1 MRNILTERIL
11 LMKIAHR
18 IETIP
23 PYLFAEIDKKKE
35 EAIKKGVDIINLGI
49 GDPDQPTPNNI
60 IEKLRESVKDPKT
73 HNYPPYAGTAEF
85 RQAVAL
91 WYKNRFGVDLDPDK
105 EVMALIGSKEGIA
118 HIFLAFIDPGDF
130 SLIPDP
136 GYPVYKTGTLFA
148 NGFPYIMTL
157 LEENDFLP
165 DLEEID
171 EEIAQRA
178 KLMFI
183 NYPNNPTA
191 AVANKDF
198 FEKVVKFAKKYDILV
213 CHDFAYS
220 EMTFDDYKAISFLEV
235 GGAKDVGI
243 EFHSLS
249 KIYNM
254 TGWRLGFV
262 VGNEK
267 AISALSIIKTNID
280 SGAFKAIQ
288 QAGIEALSGPQDNIE
303 KMNKIYSGRR
313 NVVINGLNKLGWNL
327 KPTKATFYIWIPT
340 LNKMG
345 SMEFSNLLLE
355 KTGIIVTPG
364 VGYGEYGEGYVRIAL
379 TVDEKRLKE
388 AIERIKKAG
397 ITPNFDT

>member
-1 MRNILTERIL
+1 
-11 LMKIAHR
+11 MKIAQR
-18 IETIP
+18 IQTIP

-35 EAIKKGVDIINLGI
+35 EALKRGVDIINLGI

-60 IEKLRESVKDPKT
+60 IEKLRESVKDSKT
-73 HNYPPYAGTAEF
+73 HHYPPYQGTTEF
-85 RQAVAL
+85 RQAVVS
-91 WYKNRFGVDLDPDK
+91 WYKNRFGVNLDPEQ

-118 HIFLAFIDPGDF
+118 HSFLAFIDTGDF

-148 NGFPYIMTL
+148 NGFPYIMPL

-165 DLEEID
+165 NLEEID
-171 EEIAQRA
+171 EEVAQRA

-220 EMTFDDYKAISFLEV
+220 EMTFDGYKTSSFLEIE
-235 GGAKDVGI
+235 GAKDVGI

-254 TGWRLGFV
+254 TGWRLGFA
-262 VGNEK
+262 VGNK
-267 AISALSIIKTNID
+267 DAISALSTIKTNID

-288 QAGIEALSGPQDNIE
+288 EAGVEALTGPQDNIE
-303 KMNKIYSGRR
+303 KMNEIYTRRR

-340 LNKMG
+340 PKNIN
-345 SMEFSNLLLE
+345 SADFANLLLE

-364 VGYGEYGEGYVRIAL
+364 IGYGEYGEGFVRIAL
-379 TVDEKRLKE
+379 TVEEKRLEE
-388 AIERIKKAG
+388 AIERLKKSS
-397 ITPNFDT
+397 IIQK

>member
-1 MRNILTERIL
+1 
-11 LMKIAHR
+11 MKIAQR
-18 IETIP
+18 IQTIP

-35 EAIKKGVDIINLGI
+35 EAIKRGVDIINLGI

-60 IEKLRESVKDPKT
+60 IEKLREGVKDPKT
-73 HNYPPYAGTAEF
+73 HDYPPYAGTAEF

-91 WYKNRFGVDLDPDK
+91 WYKNRFGVDLDPDN

-136 GYPVYKTGTLFA
+136 GYPVYKTATLFA
-148 NGFPYIMTL
+148 NGFPYIMPL

-165 DLEEID
+165 DLEKID

-220 EMTFDDYKAISFLEV
+220 EMTFDNYKASSFLEID
-235 GGAKDVGI
+235 GAKDIGI

-249 KIYNM
+249 KTYNM
-254 TGWRLGFV
+254 TGWRLGFA
-262 VGNEK
+262 VGNKE

-280 SGAFKAIQ
+280 SGVFKAIQ
-288 QAGIEALSGPQDNIE
+288 QAGIEALTGPQDNTQ
-303 KMNKIYSGRR
+303 KMNEIYTGRR
-313 NVVINGLNKLGWNL
+313 NIVVNGLNKLGWNL
-327 KPTKATFYIWIPT
+327 KPTKATFYIWVPT
-340 LNKMG
+340 LNKMS
-345 SMEFSNLLLE
+345 SMEFSNLLLK

-379 TVDEKRLKE
+379 TVEEKRLEE
-388 AIERIKKAG
+388 AIGRMEKAG
-397 ITPNFDT
+397 ISQE

>member
-1 MRNILTERIL
+1 
-11 LMKIAHR
+11 MKIAQR

-35 EAIKKGVDIINLGI
+35 EAIKRGVDIINLGI

-60 IEKLRESVKDPKT
+60 IEKLRESVKDPNT
-73 HNYPPYAGTAEF
+73 HNYPPYQGTAEF

-148 NGFPYIMTL
+148 NGFPYIMPL

-220 EMTFDDYKAISFLEV
+220 EMTFDNYKANSFLEV
-235 GGAKDVGI
+235 DGAKEVGI

-249 KIYNM
+249 KTYNM
-254 TGWRLGFV
+254 TGWRLGFA
-262 VGNEK
+262 VGNAE

-280 SGAFKAIQ
+280 SGVFKAIQ
-288 QAGIEALSGPQDNIE
+288 QAGIEALTGPQDNIE
-303 KMNKIYSGRR
+303 KMNKIYTGRR

-327 KPTKATFYIWIPT
+327 KPTKATFYLWIPT
-340 LNKMG
+340 SNKM
-345 SMEFSNLLLE
+345 SSVEFSNLLLE

-364 VGYGEYGEGYVRIAL
+364 IGYGEYGEGYVRIAL
-379 TVDEKRLKE
+379 TVEEKRLEE
-388 AIERIKKAG
+388 AIGRMKKAG
-397 ITPNFDT
+397 LSQE

>member
-1 MRNILTERIL
+1 
-11 LMKIAHR
+11 MKIAQR

-23 PYLFAEIDKKKE
+23 PYLFAEIDRKKE
-35 EAIKKGVDIINLGI
+35 EAIKRGVDIINLGI

-60 IEKLRESVKDPKT
+60 IKKLRESVKDPKT
-73 HNYPPYAGTAEF
+73 HDYPPYAGTAEF
-85 RQAVAL
+85 RQAVTL

-136 GYPVYKTGTLFA
+136 AYPVYKTGTLFA
-148 NGFPYIMTL
+148 NGFLYIMPL
-157 LEENDFLP
+157 LEENNFLP

-171 EEIAQRA
+171 EDIAQKA

-220 EMTFDDYKAISFLEV
+220 EMTFDDYKASSFLEV
-235 GGAKDVGI
+235 EGAKDVGV

-249 KIYNM
+249 KTYNM

-262 VGNEK
+262 VGNKE

-280 SGAFKAIQ
+280 SGVFKAIQ
-288 QAGIEALSGPQDNIE
+288 EAGIEALTGPQDDIE
-303 KMNKIYSGRR
+303 KMNKIYTGRR

-340 LNKMG
+340 LNKMD
-345 SMEFSNLLLE
+345 SMEFSNHLLE

-364 VGYGEYGEGYVRIAL
+364 IGYGKYGEGYVRIAL
-379 TVDEKRLKE
+379 TVDEKRLEE
-388 AIERIKKAG
+388 AIKRMEKAG
-397 ITPNFDT
+397 ITQE

>member
-1 MRNILTERIL
+1 
-11 LMKIAHR
+11 MKIAQR

-35 EAIKKGVDIINLGI
+35 EAIKRGVDIINMGI

-60 IEKLRESVKDPKT
+60 IKKLRESVQDPKT
-73 HNYPPYAGTAEF
+73 HDYPPYAGTAEF

-91 WYKNRFGVDLDPDK
+91 WYKNRFRIDLDPDK

-136 GYPVYKTGTLFA
+136 GYPVYKTATLFA
-148 NGFPYIMTL
+148 NGFPYTMPL
-157 LEENDFLP
+157 LEENNFLP

-171 EEIAQRA
+171 EEVAQRA

-220 EMTFDDYKAISFLEV
+220 EMTFDDFKTTSFLEV
-235 GGAKDVGI
+235 DGAKDIGI

-249 KIYNM
+249 KTYNM
-254 TGWRLGFV
+254 TGWRLGFA
-262 VGNEK
+262 VGNKE
-267 AISALSIIKTNID
+267 AISALSIIKTNVD
-280 SGAFKAIQ
+280 SGVFKAIQ
-288 QAGIEALSGPQDNIE
+288 EAGIEALTGPQDNIE
-303 KMNKIYSGRR
+303 RMNKIYTGRR

-340 LNKMG
+340 LNKMS

-364 VGYGEYGEGYVRIAL
+364 IGYGEYGESYVRIAL
-379 TVDEKRLKE
+379 TVEEKRLEE
-388 AIERIKKAG
+388 AVERMEKAG
-397 ITPNFDT
+397 ITQG

>member
-1 MRNILTERIL
+1 
-11 LMKIAHR
+11 MKTAQR

-23 PYLFAEIDKKKE
+23 PYLFAEIDKKKA

-49 GDPDQPTPNNI
+49 GDPDKPTPDNI
-60 IEKLRESVKDPKT
+60 IKKLNESVLDPKT
-73 HNYPPYAGTAEF
+73 HDYPPYEGTAEF

-91 WYKNRFGVDLDPDK
+91 WYKNRFGIDLNPDE

-148 NGFPYIMTL
+148 NGLPYIMPL
-157 LEENDFLP
+157 LEENGFLP
-165 DLEEID
+165 NLEEID
-171 EEIAQRA
+171 EEIAQ
-178 KLMFI
+178 KTKIMFI
-183 NYPNNPTA
+183 NYPNNPTG
-191 AVANKDF
+191 AVADKNF

-220 EMTFDDYKAISFLEV
+220 EMTYDGYKANSFLEV
-235 GGAKDVGI
+235 DGAKDIGI

-249 KIYNM
+249 KTYNM
-254 TGWRLGFV
+254 TGWRLGFA
-262 VGNEK
+262 VGSKE

-288 QAGIEALSGPQDNIE
+288 RAGIEALTGPQDNIE
-303 KMNKIYSGRR
+303 SMNKIYTGRR
-313 NVVINGLNKLGWNL
+313 NIVINGLNKLGWNL

-340 LNKMG
+340 LSNMK
-345 SMEFSNLLLE
+345 SVDFANLLLE

-364 VGYGEYGEGYVRIAL
+364 IGYGEYGEGYVRIAL
-379 TVDEKRLKE
+379 TVDEKRLEE
-388 AIERIKKAG
+388 AMKRMEKAG
-397 ITPNFDT
+397 IFQG

>member
-1 MRNILTERIL
+1 
-11 LMKIAHR
+11 MKIAQR

-35 EAIKKGVDIINLGI
+35 EAIKRGVDIINLGI

-60 IEKLRESVKDPKT
+60 IKKLRESVQDPKT
-73 HNYPPYAGTAEF
+73 HDYPPYAGTAEF

-91 WYKNRFGVDLDPDK
+91 WYKNRFRIDLDPDK

-136 GYPVYKTGTLFA
+136 GYPVYKTATLFA
-148 NGFPYIMTL
+148 NGFPYTMPL
-157 LEENDFLP
+157 LEENNFLP

-171 EEIAQRA
+171 EEVAQRA

-220 EMTFDDYKAISFLEV
+220 EMTFDDFKTTSFLEV
-235 GGAKDVGI
+235 DGAKDIGI

-249 KIYNM
+249 KTYNM
-254 TGWRLGFV
+254 TGWRLGFA
-262 VGNEK
+262 VGNKE
-267 AISALSIIKTNID
+267 AISALSIIKTNVD
-280 SGAFKAIQ
+280 SGVFKAIQ
-288 QAGIEALSGPQDNIE
+288 EAGIEALTGPQDNIE
-303 KMNKIYSGRR
+303 RMNKIYTGRR

-340 LNKMG
+340 LNKMS

-364 VGYGEYGEGYVRIAL
+364 IGYGEYGESYVRIAL
-379 TVDEKRLKE
+379 TVEEKRLEE
-388 AIERIKKAG
+388 AVERMEKAG
-397 ITPNFDT
+397 ITQG

>member
-1 MRNILTERIL
+1 
-11 LMKIAHR
+11 MKIAQR
-18 IETIP
+18 IKTIP

-35 EAIKKGVDIINLGI
+35 EAIKRGVDIINLGI

-73 HNYPPYAGTAEF
+73 HDYPPYAGTAEF
-85 RQAVAL
+85 RQAVTL

-118 HIFLAFIDPGDF
+118 HIFLAYMDPGDF

-148 NGFPYIMTL
+148 NGLPYIMPL
-157 LEENDFLP
+157 LEENNFLP

-198 FEKVVKFAKKYDILV
+198 FEKVVKFAKKYDIFV

-220 EMTFDDYKAISFLEV
+220 EMTFDGYKARSFLEV
-235 GGAKDVGI
+235 KGAKDVGI

-249 KIYNM
+249 KTYNM
-254 TGWRLGFV
+254 TGWRLGFA
-262 VGNEK
+262 VGNKE

-280 SGAFKAIQ
+280 SGVFKAIQ
-288 QAGIEALSGPQDNIE
+288 EAGIEALAGPQDNIE
-303 KMNKIYSGRR
+303 KMNKIYTGRR

-340 LNKMG
+340 LNKMN

-364 VGYGEYGEGYVRIAL
+364 IGYGEYGEEYVRIAL
-379 TVDEKRLKE
+379 TVDEKRLEE

-397 ITPNFDT
+397 IAQA

>member
-1 MRNILTERIL
+1 
-11 LMKIAHR
+11 MKIAQR

-35 EAIKKGVDIINLGI
+35 EAIKRGVDIINLGI

-73 HNYPPYAGTAEF
+73 HDYPPYAGTAEF

-91 WYKNRFGVDLDPDK
+91 WYKKRFGVDLDPDN

-136 GYPVYKTGTLFA
+136 AYPVYKTGTLFA
-148 NGFPYIMTL
+148 NGFPYIMPL
-157 LEENDFLP
+157 LEENGFLP

-171 EEIAQRA
+171 EEIAQKA
-178 KLMFI
+178 KIMFI
-183 NYPNNPTA
+183 NYPNNPTG
-191 AVANKDF
+191 AVADKNF

-220 EMTFDDYKAISFLEV
+220 EMTYDGYKANSFLEV
-235 GGAKDVGI
+235 DGAKEVGI

-249 KIYNM
+249 KTYNM
-254 TGWRLGFV
+254 TGWRLGFA
-262 VGNEK
+262 VGNEE

-280 SGAFKAIQ
+280 SGVFKAIQ
-288 QAGIEALSGPQDNIE
+288 QAGIEALTGPQDNIE
-303 KMNKIYSGRR
+303 KMNKIYTGRR
-313 NVVINGLNKLGWNL
+313 NVVINGLNKFGWNL
-327 KPTKATFYIWIPT
+327 QPTKATFYIWIPT
-340 LNKMG
+340 FNKMK
-345 SMEFSNLLLE
+345 SVDFANLLLE
-355 KTGIIVTPG
+355 KAGIIVTPG
-364 VGYGEYGEGYVRIAL
+364 IGYGEYGEGYIRIAL
-379 TVDEKRLKE
+379 TVEEKRLEE
-388 AIERIKKAG
+388 AIERLKNLKL
-397 ITPNFDT
+397 

>member
-1 MRNILTERIL
+1 
-11 LMKIAHR
+11 MKIAQR
-18 IETIP
+18 IKTIP

-35 EAIKKGVDIINLGI
+35 EAIKRGVDIINLGI

-60 IEKLRESVKDPKT
+60 IEKLGESVKDPKT
-73 HNYPPYAGTAEF
+73 HDYPPYAGTAEF
-85 RQAVAL
+85 RQAVTL
-91 WYKNRFGVDLDPDK
+91 WYKNRFGVDLDQDN

-136 GYPVYKTGTLFA
+136 AYPVYKTGTLFA
-148 NGFPYIMTL
+148 NGFPYIMPL
-157 LEENDFLP
+157 LEENNFLP

-171 EEIAQRA
+171 EDIAQKA

-191 AVANKDF
+191 AVANKEF

-220 EMTFDDYKAISFLEV
+220 EMTFDGYKASSFLEIE
-235 GGAKDVGI
+235 GAKDVGI

-262 VGNEK
+262 VGNKE

-280 SGAFKAIQ
+280 SGVFKAIQ
-288 QAGIEALSGPQDNIE
+288 QAGIEALTGPQGNIE
-303 KMNKIYSGRR
+303 KMNKIYTGRR

-340 LNKMG
+340 LNKMN

-364 VGYGEYGEGYVRIAL
+364 IGYGEYGEGYVRIAL
-379 TVDEKRLKE
+379 TVDEKRLEE
-388 AIERIKKAG
+388 AIERMEKAG
-397 ITPNFDT
+397 ITQG

>member
-1 MRNILTERIL
+1 
-11 LMKIAHR
+11 MKIAQR

-35 EAIKKGVDIINLGI
+35 EAIKRGVDIINLGI

-60 IEKLRESVKDPKT
+60 IEKLRESIKDPKT
-73 HNYPPYAGTAEF
+73 HDYPPYAGTTKF
-85 RQAVAL
+85 RQAVVK
-91 WYKNRFGVDLDPDK
+91 WYKNRFGINLDPDK

-136 GYPVYKTGTLFA
+136 AYPVYKTGTLFA
-148 NGFPYIMTL
+148 NGFPYIMPL
-157 LEENDFLP
+157 LKENGFLP

-171 EEIAQRA
+171 EDIAQRA

-220 EMTFDDYKAISFLEV
+220 EMTFDNYKASSFLEIE
-235 GGAKDVGI
+235 GAKDVGI

-249 KIYNM
+249 KTYNM

-262 VGNEK
+262 VGNKE

-288 QAGIEALSGPQDNIE
+288 QAGIEALTGPQDNIE
-303 KMNKIYSGRR
+303 KMNKIYTGRR

-327 KPTKATFYIWIPT
+327 KPTKATFYIWVPT
-340 LNKMG
+340 LNKMN
-345 SMEFSNLLLE
+345 SMDFANLLLK

-364 VGYGEYGEGYVRIAL
+364 IGYGEYGEGYVRIAL
-379 TVDEKRLKE
+379 TVDEKRLKK
-388 AIERIKKAG
+388 AIERIEKAS
-397 ITPNFDT
+397 ITQG

>member
-1 MRNILTERIL
+1 
-11 LMKIAHR
+11 MKIAQR

-23 PYLFAEIDKKKE
+23 PYLFAEIDKEKA
-35 EAIKKGVDIINLGI
+35 EAIKRGVDIINLGI

-73 HNYPPYAGTAEF
+73 HNYPPYQGTAEF
-85 RQAVAL
+85 RQAVAS

-130 SLIPDP
+130 SIIPDP

-148 NGFPYIMTL
+148 NGFPYIMPL

-220 EMTFDDYKAISFLEV
+220 EMTFDNYQANSFLEV
-235 GGAKDVGI
+235 DKAKEVGI

-249 KIYNM
+249 KTYNM
-254 TGWRLGFV
+254 TGWRLGFA
-262 VGNEK
+262 VGNKE

-280 SGAFKAIQ
+280 SGVFKAIQ
-288 QAGIEALSGPQDNIE
+288 QAGIEALTGPQDNIE
-303 KMNKIYSGRR
+303 KMNNIYSSRR
-313 NVVINGLNKLGWNL
+313 NVVINGLNKLGWSL

-340 LNKMG
+340 LNKMS

-364 VGYGEYGEGYVRIAL
+364 IGYGEYGEGYVRIAL
-379 TVDEKRLKE
+379 TVDEKRLEE
-388 AIERIKKAG
+388 AIGRMEKAG
-397 ITPNFDT
+397 LSQE

>member
-1 MRNILTERIL
+1 
-11 LMKIAHR
+11 MKIAQR
-18 IETIP
+18 IQTIP

-35 EAIKKGVDIINLGI
+35 EAIKRGIDIINLGI

-60 IEKLRESVKDPKT
+60 IEKLRESVKDPNT
-73 HNYPPYAGTAEF
+73 HNYPPYQGTAEF
-85 RQAVAL
+85 RQAIAS
-91 WYKNRFGVDLDPDK
+91 WYKNRFGVNLDPEQ

-136 GYPVYKTGTLFA
+136 GYPVYKTATLFA
-148 NGFPYIMTL
+148 NGFPYIMPL
-157 LEENDFLP
+157 LEENNFLP

-171 EEIAQRA
+171 EEVAQRA

-198 FEKVVKFAKKYDILV
+198 FEKVVKFAKKYDILI

-220 EMTFDDYKAISFLEV
+220 EMTFDNYKANSFLEV
-235 GGAKDVGI
+235 DGAKEVGI

-249 KIYNM
+249 KTYNM
-254 TGWRLGFV
+254 TGWRLGFA
-262 VGNEK
+262 VGNQE
-267 AISALSIIKTNID
+267 AISALSVIKTNID
-280 SGAFKAIQ
+280 SGVFKAIQ
-288 QAGIEALSGPQDNIE
+288 QAGIEALTGPQDNIE
-303 KMNKIYSGRR
+303 KMNNIYTGRR

-327 KPTKATFYIWIPT
+327 KPTKATFYIWIPS
-340 LNKMG
+340 LNKMS

-364 VGYGEYGEGYVRIAL
+364 IGYGKYGEGYVRIAL
-379 TVDEKRLKE
+379 TVEEKRLEE

-397 ITPNFDT
+397 LNQE

>member
-1 MRNILTERIL
+1 
-11 LMKIAHR
+11 MKIAQR

-35 EAIKKGVDIINLGI
+35 EAIKRGVDIINLGI

-60 IEKLRESVKDPKT
+60 IEKLRESVKDPNT
-73 HNYPPYAGTAEF
+73 HNYPPYQGTAEF
-85 RQAVAL
+85 RQTVAL
-91 WYKNRFGVDLDPDK
+91 WYKNRFGVNLDPDK

-130 SLIPDP
+130 SLIPEP
-136 GYPVYKTGTLFA
+136 GYPVYKTATLFA
-148 NGFPYIMTL
+148 NGFPYIMPL

-165 DLEEID
+165 NLEEID
-171 EEIAQRA
+171 EEIAQKA

-198 FEKVVKFAKKYDILV
+198 FEKVVKFAKKYDVLV

-220 EMTFDDYKAISFLEV
+220 EMTFDNYKASSFLEV
-235 GGAKDVGI
+235 NGAKDVGI

-249 KIYNM
+249 KTYNM

-262 VGNEK
+262 VGNKE

-280 SGAFKAIQ
+280 SGVFKAIQ
-288 QAGIEALSGPQDNIE
+288 QAGIEALTGPQDNIE
-303 KMNKIYSGRR
+303 KLNKIYTGRR

-340 LNKMG
+340 LNKMS

-364 VGYGEYGEGYVRIAL
+364 IGYGDYGEGFVRIAL
-379 TVDEKRLKE
+379 TVEEKRLEE
-388 AIERIKKAG
+388 AIERLKKLSLFK
-397 ITPNFDT
+397 NKD

>member
-1 MRNILTERIL
+1 
-11 LMKIAHR
+11 MKIAQR
-18 IETIP
+18 IQTIP

-35 EAIKKGVDIINLGI
+35 EALKRGVDIINLGI

-60 IEKLRESVKDPKT
+60 IEKLRESVKDSRT
-73 HNYPPYAGTAEF
+73 HHYPPYQGTTEF
-85 RQAVAL
+85 RQAVAS
-91 WYKNRFGVDLDPDK
+91 WYKNRFRVNLDPEQ
-105 EVMALIGSKEGIA
+105 EVIALIGSKEGIA

-148 NGFPYIMTL
+148 NGFPYIMPL

-165 DLEEID
+165 NLEEID
-171 EEIAQRA
+171 EEVAQRA

-220 EMTFDDYKAISFLEV
+220 EMTFDGYKTSSFLEIE
-235 GGAKDVGI
+235 GAKEVGI

-249 KIYNM
+249 KTYNM
-254 TGWRLGFV
+254 TGWRLGFA
-262 VGNEK
+262 VGNK
-267 AISALSIIKTNID
+267 DAISALSTIKTNID
-280 SGAFKAIQ
+280 SGAFIAIQ
-288 QAGIEALSGPQDNIE
+288 EAGVEALTGPQDNIE
-303 KMNKIYSGRR
+303 KMNEIYTRR
-313 NVVINGLNKLGWNL
+313 RDVVINGLNKLGWNL

-340 LNKMG
+340 SKNIN
-345 SMEFSNLLLE
+345 SVDFANLLLE

-364 VGYGEYGEGYVRIAL
+364 IGYGEYGEGFVRIAL
-379 TVDEKRLKE
+379 TVEEKRLEE
-388 AIERIKKAG
+388 AMERLKKSS
-397 ITPNFDT
+397 IIQK

>member
-1 MRNILTERIL
+1 
-11 LMKIAHR
+11 MKIAQR

-35 EAIKKGVDIINLGI
+35 EAIKRGVDIINLGI

-73 HNYPPYAGTAEF
+73 HDYPPYAGTAEF

-136 GYPVYKTGTLFA
+136 AYPVYKTGTLFA
-148 NGFPYIMTL
+148 NGFPYIMPL
-157 LEENDFLP
+157 LEENNFLP

-183 NYPNNPTA
+183 SYPNNPTA

-198 FEKVVKFAKKYDILV
+198 FEKVVKFANKYDILV

-220 EMTFDDYKAISFLEV
+220 EMTFDDYKANSFLEV
-235 GGAKDVGI
+235 DGAKEVGI

-249 KIYNM
+249 KTYNM

-262 VGNEK
+262 VGNKK

-288 QAGIEALSGPQDNIE
+288 QAGIEALTGPQDNIE
-303 KMNKIYSGRR
+303 KMNKIYTGRR

-340 LNKMG
+340 LNKMD

-364 VGYGEYGEGYVRIAL
+364 IGYGDYGEGYVRIAL
-379 TVDEKRLKE
+379 TVDEKRLEE
-388 AIERIKKAG
+388 AMERMENLKL
-397 ITPNFDT
+397 

>member
-1 MRNILTERIL
+1 
-11 LMKIAHR
+11 MKIAQR
-18 IETIP
+18 IKTIP

-35 EAIKKGVDIINLGI
+35 EAIKRGVDIINLGI
-49 GDPDQPTPNNI
+49 GDPDKPTPNNI

-73 HNYPPYAGTAEF
+73 HDYPPYTGTAEF

-91 WYKNRFGVDLDPDK
+91 WYKNRFRVDLDPDN

-136 GYPVYKTGTLFA
+136 AYPVYKTGTLFA
-148 NGFPYIMTL
+148 NGFPYIMPL
-157 LEENDFLP
+157 LEQNNFLP
-165 DLEEID
+165 NLEEID

-183 NYPNNPTA
+183 SYPNNPTA
-191 AVANKDF
+191 AIADKGF
-198 FEKVVKFAKKYDILV
+198 FEKVVKFAKKYNILV

-220 EMTFDDYKAISFLEV
+220 EMTFDGYKTSSFLEV
-235 GGAKDVGI
+235 EGAKDVGI

-249 KIYNM
+249 KTYNM
-254 TGWRLGFV
+254 TGWRLGFI
-262 VGNEK
+262 VGNKE

-280 SGAFKAIQ
+280 SGVFKAIQ
-288 QAGIEALSGPQDNIE
+288 QAGIEALTGPQDNIE
-303 KMNKIYSGRR
+303 KMNKIYTGRR

-327 KPTKATFYIWIPT
+327 KATKATFYIWLPT
-340 LNKMG
+340 PKNMK
-345 SMEFSNLLLE
+345 SIDFANLLLE

-364 VGYGEYGEGYVRIAL
+364 IGYGEYGEGYVRIAL
-379 TVDEKRLKE
+379 TVDEKRLEE
-388 AIERIKKAG
+388 AIERLKKAG
-397 ITPNFDT
+397 ITQV

>member
-1 MRNILTERIL
+1 
-11 LMKIAHR
+11 MKIAQR

-49 GDPDQPTPNNI
+49 GDPDQPTSNNI

-85 RQAVAL
+85 RQAVTL
-91 WYKNRFGVDLDPDK
+91 WYKNRFEVDLDPDK

-130 SLIPDP
+130 SLIPEP
-136 GYPVYKTGTLFA
+136 GYPVYKTATLFA
-148 NGFPYIMTL
+148 NGFPYIMPL

-165 DLEEID
+165 NLEEID
-171 EEIAQRA
+171 EEIAQKA

-198 FEKVVKFAKKYDILV
+198 FEKVVKFAKKYDVLV

-220 EMTFDDYKAISFLEV
+220 EMTFDNYKASSFLEV
-235 GGAKDVGI
+235 DGAKDVGI

-249 KIYNM
+249 KTYNM
-254 TGWRLGFV
+254 TGWRLGFA
-262 VGNEK
+262 VGNKE
-267 AISALSIIKTNID
+267 AVSALSIIKTNID
-280 SGAFKAIQ
+280 SGVFKAIQ
-288 QAGIEALSGPQDNIE
+288 QAGTEALTGPQDNIE
-303 KMNKIYSGRR
+303 KMNKIYTGRR

-340 LNKMG
+340 FNKMS

-364 VGYGEYGEGYVRIAL
+364 IGYGEYGEGYIRIAL
-379 TVDEKRLKE
+379 TVDEKRLEE
-388 AIERIKKAG
+388 AMERMEKAG
-397 ITPNFDT
+397 LSQE

>member
-1 MRNILTERIL
+1 LENYKEKEKLF
-11 LMKIAHR
+11 MKIAQR
-18 IETIP
+18 IQTIP

-35 EAIKKGVDIINLGI
+35 EAIKRGVDIINLGI

-60 IEKLRESVKDPKT
+60 IEKLRESVKDSRT
-73 HNYPPYAGTAEF
+73 HHYPPYQGTTEF
-85 RQAVAL
+85 RQAVVS
-91 WYKNRFGVDLDPDK
+91 WYKNRFRVNLDPEQ

-148 NGFPYIMTL
+148 NGFPYIMPL

-165 DLEEID
+165 NLEEID
-171 EEIAQRA
+171 EEVAQRA

-198 FEKVVKFAKKYDILV
+198 FEKVVRFAKKYDILV

-220 EMTFDDYKAISFLEV
+220 EMTFDGYKTSSFLEIE
-235 GGAKDVGI
+235 GAKDVGI

-254 TGWRLGFV
+254 TGWRLGFA
-262 VGNEK
+262 VGNK
-267 AISALSIIKTNID
+267 DAISALSIIKTNID

-288 QAGIEALSGPQDNIE
+288 EAGVEALTGPQDNIE
-303 KMNKIYSGRR
+303 KMNEIYTRR
-313 NVVINGLNKLGWNL
+313 RDVIINGLNKLGWNL

-340 LNKMG
+340 LKNIN
-345 SMEFSNLLLE
+345 SVDFANLLLE

-364 VGYGEYGEGYVRIAL
+364 IGYGEYGEGFVRIAL
-379 TVDEKRLKE
+379 TVEEKRLEE
-388 AIERIKKAG
+388 AIERLKKSS
-397 ITPNFDT
+397 IIQK

>member
-1 MRNILTERIL
+1 
-11 LMKIAHR
+11 MKIAQR
-18 IETIP
+18 IQTIP

-35 EAIKKGVDIINLGI
+35 EAIKKGIDIINLGI

-73 HNYPPYAGTAEF
+73 HDYPPYAGTAEF

-91 WYKNRFGVDLDPDK
+91 WYKNRFGVNLDPDK
-105 EVMALIGSKEGIA
+105 EIMALIGSKEGIA

-136 GYPVYKTGTLFA
+136 AYPVYKTGTLFA
-148 NGFPYIMTL
+148 NGFPYIMPL
-157 LEENDFLP
+157 LEENNFLP
-165 DLEEID
+165 DLDKID
-171 EEIAQRA
+171 EEIAKRA
-178 KLMFI
+178 KLIFI
-183 NYPNNPTA
+183 NYPNNPTSA
-191 AVANKDF
+191 IADKNF

-213 CHDFAYS
+213 CHDLAYS
-220 EMTFDDYKAISFLEV
+220 EMTFDGYKANSFLEV
-235 GGAKDVGI
+235 DGAKEVGI

-254 TGWRLGFV
+254 TGWRLGFA
-262 VGNEK
+262 VGNEE

-288 QAGIEALSGPQDNIE
+288 QAGLEALTGPQDNIE
-303 KMNKIYSGRR
+303 KMNKIYTGRR

-327 KPTKATFYIWIPT
+327 KPTKATFYIWLPT
-340 LNKMG
+340 LNKMS

-364 VGYGEYGEGYVRIAL
+364 IGYGEYGEGYVRIAL
-379 TVDEKRLKE
+379 TVDEKRLEE
-388 AIERIKKAG
+388 ALERIKKSG
-397 ITPNFDT
+397 INKEQ

>member
-1 MRNILTERIL
+1 
-11 LMKIAHR
+11 MKIAQR

-35 EAIKKGVDIINLGI
+35 EALKRGIDIINLGI
-49 GDPDQPTPNNI
+49 GDPDQPTSNNI
-60 IEKLRESVKDPKT
+60 INKLIESVKDPKT
-73 HNYPPYAGTAEF
+73 HNYPPYQGTAEF
-85 RQAVAL
+85 RQAVAS

-105 EVMALIGSKEGIA
+105 EVIALIGSKEGIA
-118 HIFLAFIDPGDF
+118 HVFLAFIDPGDF

-148 NGFPYIMTL
+148 NGFPYIMPL

-171 EEIAQRA
+171 EEVAQRA

-198 FEKVVKFAKKYDILV
+198 FEKVIKFAKKYDILV

-220 EMTFDDYKAISFLEV
+220 EMTFDDYKANSFLEID
-235 GGAKDVGI
+235 GAKEVGI

-249 KIYNM
+249 KTYNM
-254 TGWRLGFV
+254 TGWRLGFA
-262 VGNEK
+262 VGNQE
-267 AISALSIIKTNID
+267 AISALSVIKTNID
-280 SGAFKAIQ
+280 SGVFKAIQ
-288 QAGIEALSGPQDNIE
+288 QAGIEALTGPQDNIE
-303 KMNKIYSGRR
+303 KMNKIYTSRR

-340 LNKMG
+340 SNKMS

-364 VGYGEYGEGYVRIAL
+364 IGYGEYGEGYVRIAL
-379 TVDEKRLKE
+379 TVDEKRLEE
-388 AIERIKKAG
+388 AIERLKSLKL
-397 ITPNFDT
+397 

>member
-1 MRNILTERIL
+1 
-11 LMKIAHR
+11 MKIAQR

-35 EAIKKGVDIINLGI
+35 EAIKRGVDIINLGI

-60 IEKLRESVKDPKT
+60 IKKLIESVKDPKT
-73 HNYPPYAGTAEF
+73 HNYPPYRGTAEF
-85 RQAVAL
+85 RQAVTL
-91 WYKNRFGVDLDPDK
+91 WYKNRFGVNLDPDK

-148 NGFPYIMTL
+148 NGFPYIMPL

-183 NYPNNPTA
+183 NYPNNPTS

-220 EMTFDDYKAISFLEV
+220 EMTFDNYKANSFLEV
-235 GGAKDVGI
+235 DGAKEVGI

-249 KIYNM
+249 KTYNM
-254 TGWRLGFV
+254 TGWRLGFA
-262 VGNEK
+262 VGNQE

-280 SGAFKAIQ
+280 SGVFKAIQ
-288 QAGIEALSGPQDNIE
+288 QAGIEALTGPQDNIE
-303 KMNKIYSGRR
+303 KMNNIYTSRR

-327 KPTKATFYIWIPT
+327 KPTKATFYLWIPT
-340 LNKMG
+340 LNNMS
-345 SMEFSNLLLE
+345 SMEFSDLLLE

-364 VGYGEYGEGYVRIAL
+364 IGYGEYGEGYVRIAL
-379 TVDEKRLKE
+379 TVEEKRLEE
-388 AIERIKKAG
+388 AIDRIKKSG
-397 ITPNFDT
+397 INQKQ

>member
-1 MRNILTERIL
+1 
-11 LMKIAHR
+11 MKIAQR
-18 IETIP
+18 IQTIP

-35 EAIKKGVDIINLGI
+35 EAIKRGVDIINLGI

-60 IEKLRESVKDPKT
+60 IEKLRESVNDPKT
-73 HNYPPYAGTAEF
+73 HDYPPYAGTAEF
-85 RQAVAL
+85 RQAVSL
-91 WYKNRFGVDLDPDK
+91 WYKNRFGVDLDPDN

-136 GYPVYKTGTLFA
+136 GYPVYKTATLFA
-148 NGFPYIMTL
+148 NGFPYIMPL
-157 LEENDFLP
+157 LEENNFMP
-165 DLEEID
+165 DLEKID

-191 AVANKDF
+191 AIADKTF
-198 FEKVVKFAKKYDILV
+198 FEKVAKFAKKYDVLV

-220 EMTFDDYKAISFLEV
+220 EMTFDDYKASSFLEID
-235 GGAKDVGI
+235 GAKEIGI

-249 KIYNM
+249 KTYNM
-254 TGWRLGFV
+254 TGWRLGFA
-262 VGNEK
+262 VGNKE

-288 QAGIEALSGPQDNIE
+288 QAGIEALTGPQDNIE
-303 KMNKIYSGRR
+303 KMNKIYTGRR

-340 LNKMG
+340 LNKMN

-379 TVDEKRLKE
+379 TVDEKRLEE
-388 AIERIKKAG
+388 AMERMEKAV
-397 ITPNFDT
+397 IART